1 MARGKVVSR
10 KRYVY
15 GNLIGRDNAN
25 PILDS
30 RRYKVEFDD
39 GEVTEL
45 TAKIIAER
53 MYDQCDKN
61 GNDIPSLNTVI
72 KNGRCLCK
80 IRR

>member
-1 MARGKVVSR
+1 MARGKVVFR

-45 TAKIIAER
+45 TANVIAER

-61 GNDIPSLNTVI
+61 GNDMLLLYSFIEYRN
-72 KNGRCLCK
+72 
-80 IRR
+80 